1 MDSKCVQCGNENDLM
16 VAFTK
21 HKVCGK
27 CVKKNYKKVVKGK
40 QMENKY
46 GYFYR
51 AGDAVVMKKNGKAI
65 WFVDGWRTI
74 ADGQMQYVLDL
85 YRVVKDKTVRKT
97 VTYSAV
103 KLYN

>member
-1 MDSKCVQCGNENDLM
+1 
-16 VAFTK
+16 
-21 HKVCGK
+21 
-27 CVKKNYKKVVKGK
+27 
-40 QMENKY
+40 MENKY
-46 GYFYR
+46 GHFYR
-51 AGDAVVMKKNGKAI
+51 LGEPVVMKQNGKAI

-97 VTYSAV
+97 VIYSSV

>member
-1 MDSKCVQCGNENDLM
+1 
-16 VAFTK
+16 
-21 HKVCGK
+21 
-27 CVKKNYKKVVKGK
+27 
-40 QMENKY
+40 
-46 GYFYR
+46 
-51 AGDAVVMKKNGKAI
+51 MKKNGKAI

-97 VTYSAV
+97 VIYSAV